1 MPRADTLA
9 RMQLATIAAPV
20 AAAPPEAPAA
30 ATPAPLVDVDTTLA
44 PNGIKM
50 PKVPGLPDWT
60 SPGSS
65 LGDVL
70 APPKPDS
77 AAGKAELAVVH
88 AIQKLRTPEGDAWAL
103 DMAKHGALAVWRDFA
118 KRHRDNTGRI
128 GGWLDTALLAGT
140 LAATAG
146 ATQLLKHRYD
156 RLRPFQVDPKIVP
169 PVPKPFDASY
179 PSGHASSAFA
189 AARVIAVLEPGLAK
203 EAYELATKVA
213 VSRVYAGV
221 HFPSDV
227 VVGALLGTG
236 VAEGILRK
244 AGKRPRLEVG
254 EV

>member
-1 MPRADTLA
+1 
-9 RMQLATIAAPV
+9 MQLAIATTPV
-20 AAAPPEAPAA
+20 AAAPVEAPAA
-30 ATPAPLVDVDTTLA
+30 VDRTPLVQVDS
-44 PNGIKM
+44 GIAQGIPM

-60 SPGSS
+60 THGIG
-65 LGDVL
+65 LHDVL
-70 APPKPDS
+70 APPTPDS
-77 AAGKAELAVVH
+77 KAGKAELAVVH

-103 DMAKHGALAVWRDFA
+103 DMARHGALGVWFDFA
-118 KRHRDNTGRI
+118 KRHRDNTGKV

-146 ATQLLKHRYD
+146 TTQLAKHHYD
-156 RLRPFQVDPKIVP
+156 RQRPFQVDPKIVP
-169 PVPKPFDASY
+169 PVPKPRDPSY

-189 AARVIAVLEPGLAK
+189 AARVIAVLEPSLAK

-236 VAEGILRK
+236 VAEAMLRK
-244 AGKRPRLEVG
+244 AGKRPALEVG
-254 EV
+254 EI